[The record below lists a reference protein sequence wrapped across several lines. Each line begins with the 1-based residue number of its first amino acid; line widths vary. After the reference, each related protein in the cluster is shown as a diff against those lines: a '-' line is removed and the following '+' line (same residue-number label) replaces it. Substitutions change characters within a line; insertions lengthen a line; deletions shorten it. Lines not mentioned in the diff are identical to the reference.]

1 MLNLNSRSLLTLE
14 NDSLRKV
21 IEGMETQ
28 NKVLT
33 EALQLQLEPQ
43 VLNPERISPRLGVRA
58 SSFGS
63 LDSNCMIGISVAN
76 KVERSPTLI
85 KEDFPE
91 TVRAPEMPSR
101 ARKRA
106 ALVES
111 VPSVSG
117 MVGEHSNFGGLRISI
132 SSSTDD
138 GYAAEIEGGGLN
150 AKKNRQE
157 AKKSVL
163 KLETRK
169 AASKK
174 DGENVEKILYDYWW

>member
-1 MLNLNSRSLLTLE
+1 
-14 NDSLRKV
+14 
-21 IEGMETQ
+21 METQ
-28 NKVLT
+28 IKVLT
-33 EALQLQLEPQ
+33 EALQLQLEPH

-58 SSFGS
+58 SSS
-63 LDSNCMIGISVAN
+63 RSMDSNWMMGISVAN
-76 KVERSPTLI
+76 EGARSPTLI

-101 ARKRA
+101 AYKRA
-106 ALVES
+106 TLVES
-111 VPSVSG
+111 IPSVSG
-117 MVGEHSNFGGLRISI
+117 MVGEHSNFGGLRMSI
-132 SSSTDD
+132 SD
-138 GYAAEIEGGGLN
+138 GHAAEIEGGGLN

-174 DGENVEKILYDYWW
+174 DGKDVEKILYDYWW